1 MLEIILIFFSL
12 IFLIILH
19 EFGHFFFAKIFKVK
33 VEEFGIFLPPP
44 IFKKKIGETVYSL
57 NLIPFGAFVKIFGET
72 ERKKEEGSFYN
83 LSISKRAWIVVGG
96 CLSFWILAMVFYFF
110 LLQVGIPVVAEDKK
124 EVLNPKVKIVEAKE
138 NSPAFF
144 ANLKPG
150 DEILEIDGE
159 KIEKVSQVQKI
170 VKEKAG
176 EKVSLKI
183 KRSKEIFTVEIVPRK
198 EFPEGE
204 GPLGVALVKTGI
216 EKYPLFLALY
226 KAPLLT
232 FENSVAILKG
242 YFEFFKKL
250 VQKERVEGA
259 FLMGPI
265 GVTHLMWQISQ
276 MGFNHYLNFLAL
288 LSIYLAI
295 FNLLPIP
302 ALDGGK
308 LLFLGIEAI
317 RKKPLSQ
324 KTEEAITGFFFFL
337 LILLAIFAT
346 LGDIKR
352 IFLK

>member
-1 MLEIILIFFSL
+1 MLEIILVFFSL

-44 IFKKKIGETVYSL
+44 IFKKKIGETIYSL
-57 NLIPFGAFVKIFGET
+57 NLLPFGAFVKIFGET
-72 ERKKEEGSFYN
+72 ERKKEEGSFFN
-83 LSISKRAWIVVGG
+83 LPISKRAWIVLGG
-96 CLSFWILAMVFYFF
+96 CLSFWILAMVFYFV
-110 LLQVGIPVVAEDKK
+110 LLQIGIPTVVEDEK
-124 EVLNPKVKIVEAKE
+124 EILNPQVKIIQVKE

-144 ANLKPG
+144 ANLKAG
-150 DEILEIDGE
+150 DEILEIEGI
-159 KIEKVSQVQKI
+159 KIEKASQVQKI

-176 EKVSLKI
+176 EKINLLLK
-183 KRSKEIFTVEIVPRK
+183 RGKEIFRVEIVPRK

-204 GPLGVALVKTGI
+204 GPLGIVLVKTGI
-216 EKYPLFLALY
+216 EKYSFFEAFY
-226 KAPLLT
+226 RAPLLT
-232 FENSVAILKG
+232 FKNSLAILKG

-250 VQKERVEGA
+250 IKQEKVPEA
-259 FLMGPI
+259 SLMGPLGI
-265 GVTHLMWQISQ
+265 GHLMWQISQ
-276 MGFNHYLNFLAL
+276 MGFNYYLSFLAL
-288 LSIYLAI
+288 LSLYLAI

-308 LLFLGIEAI
+308 LLFLGIEAL
-317 RKKPLSQ
+317 RKKPVSQ
-324 KTEEAITGFFFFL
+324 KTEEAITGVFFFL

>member
-1 MLEIILIFFSL
+1 MFEIILVFFSL

-19 EFGHFFFAKIFKVK
+19 EFGHFFFAKLFKVK

-57 NLIPFGAFVKIFGET
+57 NLLPFGAFVKIFGET

-83 LSISKRAWIVVGG
+83 LPISKRAWIVAGG
-96 CLSFWILAMVFYFF
+96 CLSFWVLAVVFYFF
-110 LLQVGIPVVAEDKK
+110 LLQIGIPVVVEDEK
-124 EVLNPKVKIVEAKE
+124 EVLNPKVKIVEVKE

-144 ANLKPG
+144 ANLKAG
-150 DEILEIDGE
+150 DEILEIDGR
-159 KIEKVSQVQKI
+159 KIEKASQVQKI
-170 VKEKAG
+170 VKEKTG
-176 EKVSLKI
+176 EKIFLKI
-183 KRSKEIFTVEIVPRK
+183 KRGKEIFSLEVIPRK
-198 EFPEGE
+198 KFPEGE
-204 GPLGVALVKTGI
+204 GPLGIVLVKTGI
-216 EKYPLFLALY
+216 EKYPFFTALY

-232 FENSVAILKG
+232 FENTLSILKG

-250 VQKERVEGA
+250 VKKEKIEGGA
-259 FLMGPI
+259 LMGPVGI
-265 GVTHLMWQISQ
+265 THLMWQISQ
-276 MGFNHYLNFLAL
+276 MGLNYYLNFLAL

>member
-1 MLEIILIFFSL
+1 MFEIILVFFSL

-19 EFGHFFFAKIFKVK
+19 EFGHFFFAKLFKVK
-33 VEEFGIFLPPP
+33 VEEFGIFLPPA

-57 NLIPFGAFVKIFGET
+57 NLLPFGAFVKIFGET

-110 LLQVGIPVVAEDKK
+110 LLQIGIPTAVEDEK
-124 EVLNPKVKIVEAKE
+124 EILNPKVKIVQVKE

-144 ANLKPG
+144 ASLKVG

-159 KIEKVSQVQKI
+159 KIEKASQVQKI

-183 KRSKEIFTVEIVPRK
+183 KRGKEIFTVEIFPRK

-204 GPLGVALVKTGI
+204 GPLGIALVKTGI
-216 EKYPLFLALY
+216 EKYPFFLALY

-250 VQKERVEGA
+250 LQKERVEGA

-276 MGFNHYLNFLAL
+276 IGFNHYLNFLAL

-324 KTEEAITGFFFFL
+324 KTEEVITGFFFFL